1 MFTLPYNSAIKE
13 GVHMSISRMLGK
25 VLYEYKNENK
35 LTQTAMSEIC
45 GVSTRHYIDLEVG
58 RVDPLLSTV
67 VKIAAATGID
77 LNSIVR
83 EYAASE
89 EILKR

>member
-1 MFTLPYNSAIKE
+1 MAFLLLHNYTDFI
-13 GVHMSISRMLGK
+13 
-25 VLYEYKNENK
+25 
-35 LTQTAMSEIC
+35 
-45 GVSTRHYIDLEVG
+45 RHYIDLEVG

>member
-1 MFTLPYNSAIKE
+1 
-13 GVHMSISRMLGK
+13 
-25 VLYEYKNENK
+25 
-35 LTQTAMSEIC
+35 MSEIC

-77 LNSIVR
+77 LNSIVS

-89 EILKR
+89 EMLKR